1 MKVSDTTSTEMTND
15 VACCW
20 VALQPWEVG
29 QSCQSLSSYPSSIGS
44 QLPRSSFSQVPQPT
58 CYWKWVGEP
67 DLSSFNPTKFYRLC
81 LVGEFAHSGC
91 QRLEMDLFGNASF
104 AEISLSSFYPQG
116 CFSSLSRDNFD
127 EEKKLSKAERGG
139 FELVGRV
146 QETCGRD
153 THCPCIRPPRS

>member
-1 MKVSDTTSTEMTND
+1 M
-15 VACCW
+15 
-20 VALQPWEVG
+20 
-29 QSCQSLSSYPSSIGS
+29 
-44 QLPRSSFSQVPQPT
+44 
-58 CYWKWVGEP
+58 
-67 DLSSFNPTKFYRLC
+67 
-81 LVGEFAHSGC
+81 GEFAHSGC
-91 QRLEMDLFGNASF
+91 QHLEMDLFGNASF

-153 THCPCIRPPRS
+153 AHCPCIRPPRS